1 MTWGTGSWGAGSPWG
16 TGSALPPPTLIGVTS
31 APGPTAESS
40 SPAVVAERGGTIL
53 TVIGTNFFASEDE
66 PFVTIE
72 VLLGGPGGYQVVGTC
87 FVFDPEFDV
96 ARNRIFCGAPALL
109 NGLYHLRVT
118 TEGGESNVL
127 ENVIAA
133 RLFAEEYKTLSVRG
147 KFSPKWRTGPR
158 LLRG

>member
-1 MTWGTGSWGAGSPWG
+1 MTWGKGPLGLSPWG
-16 TGSALPPPTLIGVTS
+16 TGTTLPPPSLIAVTS
-31 APGPTAESS
+31 DPGPTAEVT

-53 TVIGTNFFASEDE
+53 TIVGTNFFASDDA

-72 VLLGGPGGYQVVGTC
+72 ALLGGPGSYQVVGTC

-96 ARNRIFCGAPALL
+96 ARNRIFAGAPALL
-109 NGLYHLRVT
+109 QGLYHLRVT

-147 KFSPKWRTGPR
+147 KFAPKWRTGPR
-158 LLRG
+158 HLRG